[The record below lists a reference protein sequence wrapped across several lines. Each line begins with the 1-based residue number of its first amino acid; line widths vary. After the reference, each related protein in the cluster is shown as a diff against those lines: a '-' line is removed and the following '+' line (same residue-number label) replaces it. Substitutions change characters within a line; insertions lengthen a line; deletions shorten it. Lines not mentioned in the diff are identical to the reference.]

1 MNRKYSVFAYAAA
14 LQESRTEKNGRFC
27 TSKRIS
33 QSFGSHAIFDDNL
46 DRAAKPIRYLTI
58 FGANRPTYDISR
70 YFCATIMILIDIW
83 FKRGIGHEAWTSTP
97 LICECT
103 AYDICGHVREQF
115 WEAPNNSFLSTVRR
129 HGNPRQEAASAGQR
143 CDREEGE
150 ERETGTYCFIRR

>member
-1 MNRKYSVFAYAAA
+1 MEFQDSD
-14 LQESRTEKNGRFC
+14 
-27 TSKRIS
+27 I
-33 QSFGSHAIFDDNL
+33 GSHAIFDDNL

-143 CDREEGE
+143 C
-150 ERETGTYCFIRR
+150 ERRRRRKRNRNLLFIRDELEIKTKPGEVCRRMPKMLP